1 MYQKILV
8 PIDSSATSFRA
19 LDEACNLGRALD
31 ITVHA
36 VHAVHVVDLT
46 QVGLA
51 GMGAADNLALRQSVS
66 ASSSAILAQAE
77 EVVAQ
82 RGVAFEG
89 KVLETNGEKIADVLM
104 REAEAS
110 QCQLII
116 MGTQGLTGMKR
127 LLLGSVAEGVVR
139 QSVIPVMLVR
149 QLEQA

>member
-31 ITVHA
+31 IMVY
-36 VHAVHVVDLT
+36 AVHVVDLT

>member
-19 LDEACNLGRALD
+19 LDEACNLGRVLD
-31 ITVHA
+31 ITVY
-36 VHAVHVVDLT
+36 AVHVVDLT

>member
-31 ITVHA
+31 ITVY
-36 VHAVHVVDLT
+36 AVHVVDLT

>member
-8 PIDSSATSFRA
+8 PIDSSTTSFRA
-19 LDEACNLGRALD
+19 LDEACNLGRVLD
-31 ITVHA
+31 ITVY
-36 VHAVHVVDLT
+36 AVHVVDLT